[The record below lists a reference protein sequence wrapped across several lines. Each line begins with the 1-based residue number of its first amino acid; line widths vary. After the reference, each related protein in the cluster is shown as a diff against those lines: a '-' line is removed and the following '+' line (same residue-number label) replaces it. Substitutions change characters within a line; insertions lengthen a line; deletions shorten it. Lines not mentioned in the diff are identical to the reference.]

1 MRQLRLLMRD
11 WVEFLRFVK
20 DYFYLWLM
28 RVFRRFEAGKG
39 VLVAGLYQKRG
50 KYVRPFIHAGMVS
63 LVFVAVTLGPVVL
76 ANTFPGEPQ
85 LSSVPAVLGTSTEMM
100 AATQISDKPPAE
112 VREYQV
118 AEGDTLGS
126 IADKF
131 GVSLETILW
140 ANDMTEKSKIKP
152 GQTVKV
158 PPVTGVV
165 HQVKRGETI
174 YSIAKKYD
182 VEAQNIVNW
191 PYNSFAN
198 DETFTLAVGQ
208 VLVVP
213 DGVMPE
219 APPPTAPRY
228 VARLTPD
235 AGTVSATGQFIWP
248 TAGKVTQQPAWYHM
262 ALDIAIKAASDV
274 LAADSGTVSVAGA
287 PDRGGYGIR
296 VMIDHGNGFATL
308 YAHLQQVYVA
318 VGQTVSRG
326 AAIGRMG
333 STGRSTGTH
342 LHFEVRKDGSLQNPW
357 NYLQ

>member
-1 MRQLRLLMRD
+1 M
-11 WVEFLRFVK
+11 EFVSFVK
-20 DYFYLWLM
+20 DYVYARLT
-28 RVFRRFEAGKG
+28 RVFRRFEAAKD
-39 VLVAGLYQKRG
+39 VLVGGLYQKRG

-63 LVFVAVTLGPVVL
+63 LVFVAVSLGPVVL
-76 ANTFPGEPQ
+76 ANTFPSNDTTEP
-85 LSSVPAVLGTSTEMM
+85 VPAVLGTSTQMLAE
-100 AATQISDKPPAE
+100 TQVSDKPPAE

-126 IADKF
+126 IAEKF
-131 GVSLETILW
+131 GVSLETVLW

-152 GQTVKV
+152 GQTLRV
-158 PPVTGVV
+158 PPVTGLV

-198 DETFTLAVGQ
+198 DETFGLAVGQ
-208 VLVVP
+208 TLVVP

-219 APPPTAPRY
+219 APPPTSPRFI
-228 VARLTPD
+228 ARQTPD

-248 TAGKVTQQPAWYHM
+248 TAGKVTQQPVWYHM
-262 ALDIAIKAASDV
+262 ALDIANKAAPEV
-274 LAADSGTVSVAGA
+274 LAADSGRVSVAGA

-296 VMIDHGNGFATL
+296 VMIDHGNGFQTL
-308 YAHLQQVYVA
+308 YAHLQEVYVSE
-318 VGQTVSRG
+318 GQTVGRG

-342 LHFEVRKDGSLQNPW
+342 LHFEVRKDGALQNPW

>member
-11 WVEFLRFVK
+11 LGEFIGFVRDYCYLR
-20 DYFYLWLM
+20 LA
-28 RVFRRFEAGKG
+28 RVFRRFEAGKS
-39 VLVAGLYQKRG
+39 VLVEGLYQKRG

-63 LVFVAVTLGPVVL
+63 LVFVAVSLGPVVL
-76 ANTFPGEPQ
+76 ANTFPAGDGGEPG
-85 LSSVPAVLGTSTEMM
+85 PAVLGTSTEML

-126 IADKF
+126 IAEKF

-152 GQTVKV
+152 GQTLKV

-198 DETFTLAVGQ
+198 DETFALAVGQ
-208 VLVVP
+208 ALVVP

-219 APPPTAPRY
+219 APPPTTPRY
-228 VARLTPD
+228 IARLTPD
-235 AGTVSATGQFIWP
+235 AGTLTGTGQFIWP
-248 TAGKVTQQPAWYHM
+248 TQGKITQQPVWYHM
-262 ALDIAIKAASDV
+262 ALDIANKAAPDV
-274 LAADSGTVSVAGA
+274 LAADSGRVSVAGA

-296 VMIDHGNGFATL
+296 VMLDHGNGFQTL
-308 YAHLQQVYVA
+308 YAHLQEVYVSE
-318 VGQTVSRG
+318 GQTVSRG

-342 LHFEVRKDGSLQNPW
+342 LHFEVRKDGKLENPW

>member
-11 WVEFLRFVK
+11 WGEFLRFVK
-20 DYFYLWLM
+20 NYFYLRLE
-28 RVFRRFEAGKG
+28 RVFRRFEAGKS
-39 VLVAGLYQKRG
+39 VLVEGLYQKRG

-63 LVFVAVTLGPVVL
+63 LVFVAVSLGPVVL
-76 ANTFPGEPQ
+76 ANTFPDEPP
-85 LSSVPAVLGTSTEMM
+85 LSGVSAVLGTSTQMLAE
-100 AATQISDKPPAE
+100 TQISDKPPAE

-126 IADKF
+126 IAEKF

-140 ANDMTEKSKIKP
+140 ANNMTEKSKIKP
-152 GQTVKV
+152 GQTLKV
-158 PPVTGVV
+158 PPVTGLV

-191 PYNSFAN
+191 PYNSFAD
-198 DETFTLAVGQ
+198 DETFALAVGQ
-208 VLVVP
+208 ILVVP

-219 APPPTAPRY
+219 APPLTGRFI
-228 VARLTPD
+228 ARQTPD

-248 TAGKVTQQPAWYHM
+248 TSGRVTQQPVWYHM
-262 ALDIAIKAASDV
+262 ALDIANKAGPDV
-274 LAADSGTVSVAGA
+274 LAADSGTVTLAGA

-296 VMIDHGNGFATL
+296 VMIDHGNGFQTL

-318 VGQTVSRG
+318 AGQTVGRG

-342 LHFEVRKDGSLQNPW
+342 LHFEVRKDGALQNPW